1 MESRRIEP
9 WRLLSSIYSF
19 SDRWLRLRSDTV
31 RLPGGSTLTPY
42 HVIEAADWVNVVAI
56 NEAGCIVLVEQY
68 RHAVTRTML
77 EIPAGHIDANETP
90 EAAARRELQEETGY
104 GGGRW
109 HALGSL
115 HPAANPKRHGIEVE
129 HDLIYGDDHAWHQL
143 DIYRPVNRPKPWPV
157 VTARLLRRPLAN
169 RRLRPRRSSGC
180 ERPSTSLNQRPKPV
194 RLSSCLACFAARFS
208 FNDFPG
214 FFAFGFLGD
223 LSAIGGPPVLMLRP

>member
-115 HPAANPKRHGIEVE
+115 HPAASRFNNQVHSFLALGVTKVAAPALEESENLHLHEI
-129 HDLIYGDDHAWHQL
+129 
-143 DIYRPVNRPKPWPV
+143 PWTEFV
-157 VTARLLRRPLAN
+157 AGLRDGTMRLPEANQMSSVLLVHLLA
-169 RRLRPRRSSGC
+169 
-180 ERPSTSLNQRPKPV
+180 
-194 RLSSCLACFAARFS
+194 
-208 FNDFPG
+208 
-214 FFAFGFLGD
+214 
-223 LSAIGGPPVLMLRP
+223 SAIDDREIQRLKL